1 MNRNSRLTLSA
12 VLLTFLVGGN
22 VYAQLPVPSA
32 PPPFS
37 QVPQSIS
44 PLASSQAAATSVKVQ
59 VVLGRYEGDR
69 RLSSQPYTLTL
80 VPGQGG
86 NIRTG
91 AEIAVPTTTAPGG
104 ATSYTMQQL
113 GTQIDAT
120 VNPAA
125 DGKFRLSLTV
135 TDRSMVTGTQASQ
148 IGGSVPN
155 VPTFRNNTSASQ
167 AIMAGG
173 ETIQFTTVVDK
184 VTNETFRIDVTL
196 TVGNK

>member
-1 MNRNSRLTLSA
+1 MNRNRTLVLSA
-12 VLLTFLVGGN
+12 ALLAFLTGGTAF
-22 VYAQLPVPSA
+22 AQGLPPQPVPSQ
-32 PPPFS
+32 P
-37 QVPQSIS
+37 PQSFS
-44 PLASSQAAATSVKVQ
+44 PQASSQAATTSVKVQ
-59 VVLGRYEGDR
+59 VVLARYEGDR

-80 VPGQGG
+80 VPGQSG

-91 AEIAVPTTTAPGG
+91 AEVAVPTTTAPGG

-125 DGKFRLSLTV
+125 DGKFRLILNV
-135 TDRSMVTGTQASQ
+135 TDRSMVTGAQASQ
-148 IGGSVPN
+148 IGGGVPN
-155 VPTFRNNTSASQ
+155 VPTFRNNSSASQ
-167 AIMAGG
+167 AIMASG